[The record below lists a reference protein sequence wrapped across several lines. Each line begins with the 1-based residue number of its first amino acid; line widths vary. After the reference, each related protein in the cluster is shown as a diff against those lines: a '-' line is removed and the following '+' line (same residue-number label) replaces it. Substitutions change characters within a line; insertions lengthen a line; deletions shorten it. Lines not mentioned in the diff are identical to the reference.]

1 MANETPDQAP
11 IAELDYEPSAF
22 EQAFQKHKSKLI
34 LVAILGGVGALG
46 YYSMKFWKEHQ
57 NTKDG
62 LVFFKAETP
71 ADYDRVAK
79 DLAGRNAGGNA
90 LLMAAQAMAEEGK
103 PEEAVTKLQ
112 SFLKDYANHPLAD
125 LATLRLADALTL
137 SGKVE
142 EAKAAF
148 SEVFS
153 KFPKSPH
160 APVAL
165 LRLGDQFASEKK
177 LDEARKQYE
186 LLKEKFPG
194 TPYYEAMMK
203 HRDALSRK
211 DPTPVEFVPDAPAP
225 PPTPGGPNGLPIQ
238 PGGAPSTVLDVPSLN
253 PNPAAT
259 PAGGEKMPLEIPKLD
274 SPAVPPAITP
284 EKPADPAPAPVVPA
298 EPAPTPV
305 APAPAAPAPEK
316 PADK

>member
-11 IAELDYEPSAF
+11 IAELEYEPSAF
-22 EQAFQKHKSKLI
+22 EQLFQKHKSKLI

-57 NTKDG
+57 NTNDG
-62 LVFFKAETP
+62 MAFFKAETV
-71 ADYDRVAK
+71 ADYERVAK

-90 LLMAAQAMAEEGK
+90 VLMAAQSMAEEGK

-112 SFLKDYANHPLAD
+112 AFLKDYANHPLAD

-137 SGKVE
+137 SGKAE
-142 EAKAAF
+142 EAKATF
-148 SEVFS
+148 SEVFA

-165 LRLGDQFASEKK
+165 LRLGDQYASEKK
-177 LDEARKQYE
+177 IDEARKQYE

-194 TPYYEAMMK
+194 TPYYETMMK

-211 DPTPVEFVPDAPAP
+211 DPTPVEFVPDAPPA
-225 PPTPGGPNGLPIQ
+225 PPTPGAPGGL
-238 PGGAPSTVLDVPSLN
+238 PGGAPSTALDVPGLIPTQ
-253 PNPAAT
+253 PNA
-259 PAGGEKMPLEIPKLD
+259 PAGGEKMPLEIPQLET
-274 SPAVPPAITP
+274 PAVPPAITP
-284 EKPADPAPAPVVPA
+284 EKPADPAPA
-298 EPAPTPV
+298 AP
-305 APAPAAPAPEK
+305 APAPEK
-316 PADK
+316 PAAPTDPAPAETPAPAKPADK